1 MPKVTL
7 QEMLKTCMAQVIA
20 AYEKLTEE
28 KQIKVGT
35 QMFSQ
40 TDHIVIGLHKRHRM
54 VSLTNTGPGPIVL
67 SYQESHSAMMS

>member
-20 AYEKLTEE
+20 AYEQLTEE
-28 KQIKVGT
+28 QQVKVGI

-40 TDHIVIGLHKRHRM
+40 TNRPCSWIWAVRMKSTERYHRPSQAP
-54 VSLTNTGPGPIVL
+54 VP
-67 SYQESHSAMMS
+67 